1 MAGKLIVIEGLDGSG
16 KSTQIELLKS
26 KFNAKGIRHQYIHFP
41 MLNKG
46 IYGELIAEFL
56 RGEYGSVKE
65 VAPKLVALLFAN
77 DRKEHIGR
85 IIEWLN
91 NDYFV
96 LADRYVNSN
105 IAFQCAKIEDQSE
118 KEKLKKWIW
127 EFEYNYNQLPLPFLS
142 FFLDVPFDFIAKS
155 LSGER
160 KGNERDYLKGKQ
172 DIHEESFI
180 LQKNVYNEYKQL
192 LREQSNFVRI
202 DCSIALRPP
211 KGEGI
216 NHPEYINELI
226 VCSLDSKLK

>member
-1 MAGKLIVIEGLDGSG
+1 
-16 KSTQIELLKS
+16 
-26 KFNAKGIRHQYIHFP
+26 

-85 IIEWLN
+85 IINWLN

-105 IAFQCAKIEDQSE
+105 IAFQCAKIENQSE

-127 EFEYNYNQLPLPFLS
+127 EFEYNCNQLPLPFLS

-160 KGNERDYLKGKQ
+160 KGDERNYLKGKQ
-172 DIHEESFI
+172 DIHEESFT
-180 LQKNVYNEYKQL
+180 LQKAVYNEYRQL

-202 DCSIALRPP
+202 DCGIATPTL
-211 KGEGI
+211 KGEI
-216 NHPEYINELI
+216 NHPECIHELI
-226 VCSLDSKLK
+226 MCNLDLKLK

>member
-26 KFNAKGIRHQYIHFP
+26 KFNTKRIKYQYIHFP

-46 IYGELIAEFL
+46 AYGDLIAEFL

-77 DRKEHIGR
+77 DRKEHIDQ

-105 IAFQCAKIEDQSE
+105 IAFQCAKIESKSE
-118 KEKLKKWIW
+118 KEKLKKWIL
-127 EFEYNYNQLPLPFLS
+127 EFEYGYNRLPVPFLS
-142 FFLDVPFDFIAKS
+142 FFLDVPFDFIKKS
-155 LSGER
+155 LSTER
-160 KGNERDYLKGKQ
+160 KGDERDYLKGKQ
-172 DIHEESFI
+172 DIHEESFT
-180 LQKNVYNEYKQL
+180 LQKNVYAEYRQML
-192 LREQSNFVRI
+192 QEQDNFIRI
-202 DCSIALRPP
+202 DC
-211 KGEGI
+211 GNENNGI
-216 NHPEYINELI
+216 NAPEYINELI
-226 VCSLDSKLK
+226 LHNLKSFGF

>member
-26 KFNAKGIRHQYIHFP
+26 KFNTKGVLYQYIHFP

-77 DRKEHIGR
+77 DRKEHIDR
-85 IIEWLN
+85 IIKWLN
-91 NDYFV
+91 NGCFV

-105 IAFQCAKIEDQSE
+105 IAFQCAKIEDKSE
-118 KEKLKKWIW
+118 KEKLKKWIL
-127 EFEYNYNQLPLPFLS
+127 EFEYNYNQLPLPYLS
-142 FFLDVPFDFIAKS
+142 FFLDVPFDFITQS

-160 KGNERDYLKGKQ
+160 KGNERAYLKGRQ
-172 DIHEESFI
+172 DIHEESVI

-192 LREQSNFVRI
+192 LQEQSNFVRI
-202 DCSIALRPP
+202 DCCNEN
-211 KGEGI
+211 KEI
-216 NHPEYINELI
+216 NSPEYISELI
-226 VCSLDSKLK
+226 MNNLEV

>member
-1 MAGKLIVIEGLDGSG
+1 MTGKLIVIEGLDGSG

-26 KFNAKGIRHQYIHFP
+26 KFNAKGIKYRHIHFP

-46 IYGELIAEFL
+46 VYGGLIAEFL

-77 DRKEHIGR
+77 DRKEHINQ

-91 NDYFV
+91 DGYFI

-105 IAFQCAKIEDQSE
+105 IAFQCAKIEDKSE
-118 KEKLKKWIW
+118 KEKLKKWILA
-127 EFEYNYNQLPLPFLS
+127 FEYNYNQLPLPFLS
-142 FFLDVPFDFIAKS
+142 FFLDVPFDFITQS
-155 LSGER
+155 LTTER

-180 LQKNVYNEYKQL
+180 LQRNVYNEYKQL
-192 LREQSNFVRI
+192 LREQSDFICI
-202 DCSIALRPP
+202 DCRNENKDISKP
-211 KGEGI
+211 EHI
-216 NHPEYINELI
+216 NQLI
-226 VCSLDSKLK
+226 MSNITLKLKC